1 MCSPIRFTRPGA
13 DTNPVSPPAPKAST
27 SGARGSKRLSI
38 PLTCYYS
45 SHDPPHESQPSRLC
59 SARPGLHRLF
69 RLLDCRCRLILQD
82 QRVFFQPLLRAEKGQ
97 REKEQKIMLS
107 PHGMLDARYLK

>member
-1 MCSPIRFTRPGA
+1 
-13 DTNPVSPPAPKAST
+13 
-27 SGARGSKRLSI
+27 
-38 PLTCYYS
+38 
-45 SHDPPHESQPSRLC
+45 
-59 SARPGLHRLF
+59 
-69 RLLDCRCRLILQD
+69 LDCRCRLILQD